1 MNDTKRTDVIG
12 LLGPLRRY
20 ARSLTRDE
28 SQAEDLV
35 QDTLVR
41 AYERRGSF
49 RSGGNLRGWL
59 LSILHNTF
67 IDGRRRHVAELRR
80 LEQAAAFAETAA
92 PPEQES
98 RVGSSRSRPPSC
110 SLPDEQRAALH
121 LVAIEGL
128 SYQEAADAL
137 KIPVG
142 TLMSR
147 LGRARAA
154 LRGFEAGSRP
164 GAAARKQAS
173 EPAHRRRIR
182 CLTPSPKADLLAYV
196 DDQLDPARRIEVEEH
211 LAHDPEA
218 AARVMADLKD
228 RDTLRLLHAAPSAP
242 SVRGDCSGPP
252 AGLSALSPGR
262 SSA

>member
-1 MNDTKRTDVIG
+1 MNDAKRTDVVG

-20 ARSLTRDE
+20 ARTLTRDE
-28 SQAEDLV
+28 TQAEDLV

-80 LEQAAAFAETAA
+80 LEHAAALTDNAA

-98 RVGSSRSRPPSC
+98 RIRLRQVQVAFM

-121 LVAIEGL
+121 LVAVEGL
-128 SYQEAADAL
+128 SYQEAASAL
-137 KIPVG
+137 RIPVG

-147 LGRARAA
+147 LGRARAT
-154 LRGFEAGSRP
+154 LRSFEAG
-164 GAAARKQAS
+164 
-173 EPAHRRRIR
+173 
-182 CLTPSPKADLLAYV
+182 ADLA
-196 DDQLDPARRIEVEEH
+196 QPSEARR
-211 LAHDPEA
+211 PS
-218 AARVMADLKD
+218 
-228 RDTLRLLHAAPSAP
+228 LRIVGGSD
-242 SVRGDCSGPP
+242 V
-252 AGLSALSPGR
+252 
-262 SSA
+262 

>member
-1 MNDTKRTDVIG
+1 MNNSKRMDVIG

-28 SQAEDLV
+28 IHAEDLV
-35 QDTLVR
+35 QDTLIR
-41 AYERRGSF
+41 AYERRSSF

-59 LSILHNTF
+59 LSILHNSF
-67 IDGRRRHVAELRR
+67 IDDRRRQASEFRR
-80 LEQAAAFAETAA
+80 LEQAAAFVDTEV

-98 RVGSSRSRPPSC
+98 WVRLQQVQAAFM

-128 SYQEAADAL
+128 SYQEAANAL

-154 LRGFEAGSRP
+154 LRGFEAGTDHAQPSEAKRP
-164 GAAARKQAS
+164 S
-173 EPAHRRRIR
+173 LRIVGG
-182 CLTPSPKADLLAYV
+182 SDV
-196 DDQLDPARRIEVEEH
+196 
-211 LAHDPEA
+211 
-218 AARVMADLKD
+218 
-228 RDTLRLLHAAPSAP
+228 
-242 SVRGDCSGPP
+242 
-252 AGLSALSPGR
+252 
-262 SSA
+262 

>member
-1 MNDTKRTDVIG
+1 MSDMKRMDVIC
-12 LLGPLRRY
+12 LLEPLRRY

-41 AYERRGSF
+41 AYEGRSSF

-59 LSILHNTF
+59 LAILHNTF
-67 IDGRRRHVAELRR
+67 IDHRRRHVAEFRR
-80 LEQAAAFAETAA
+80 LEQVASLIDTAA

-98 RVGSSRSRPPSC
+98 QVRLQQVQTAFMR
-110 SLPDEQRAALH
+110 LPDEQRAALH

-128 SYQEAADAL
+128 SYQEAANAL

-154 LRGFEAGSRP
+154 LRGFEAG
-164 GAAARKQAS
+164 
-173 EPAHRRRIR
+173 
-182 CLTPSPKADLLAYV
+182 ADV
-196 DDQLDPARRIEVEEH
+196 QP
-211 LAHDPEA
+211 PEA
-218 AARVMADLKD
+218 KRPS
-228 RDTLRLLHAAPSAP
+228 LRIVGGSD
-242 SVRGDCSGPP
+242 V
-252 AGLSALSPGR
+252 
-262 SSA
+262 

>member
-1 MNDTKRTDVIG
+1 MDVIG

-28 SQAEDLV
+28 TQAEDLV
-35 QDTLVR
+35 QDTVVR
-41 AYERRGSF
+41 AYEGRSSF

-67 IDGRRRHVAELRR
+67 IDDRRRQASEFRR
-80 LEQAAAFAETAA
+80 LEHAAAFVDTEA

-98 RVGSSRSRPPSC
+98 RVRLQQVQAAFM

-128 SYQEAADAL
+128 SYQEAANAL

-154 LRGFEAGSRP
+154 LRGFEAGTDRAQPSEAKRP
-164 GAAARKQAS
+164 S
-173 EPAHRRRIR
+173 LRIVGG
-182 CLTPSPKADLLAYV
+182 SDV
-196 DDQLDPARRIEVEEH
+196 
-211 LAHDPEA
+211 
-218 AARVMADLKD
+218 
-228 RDTLRLLHAAPSAP
+228 
-242 SVRGDCSGPP
+242 
-252 AGLSALSPGR
+252 
-262 SSA
+262 

>member
-1 MNDTKRTDVIG
+1 MNDAKGTDVIG

-28 SQAEDLV
+28 IHAEDLV

-49 RSGGNLRGWL
+49 RAGGNLRGWL

-67 IDGRRRHVAELRR
+67 IDHRRRQVSELRR
-80 LEQAAAFAETAA
+80 LEQAASFANTQA
-92 PPEQES
+92 PAEQES
-98 RVGSSRSRPPSC
+98 RVRLQQVQAAFM

-128 SYQEAADAL
+128 PYQEAADAL

-154 LRGFEAGSRP
+154 LRGFETGSEVLQNKRS
-164 GAAARKQAS
+164 GL
-173 EPAHRRRIR
+173 RIVGG
-182 CLTPSPKADLLAYV
+182 SDV
-196 DDQLDPARRIEVEEH
+196 
-211 LAHDPEA
+211 
-218 AARVMADLKD
+218 
-228 RDTLRLLHAAPSAP
+228 
-242 SVRGDCSGPP
+242 
-252 AGLSALSPGR
+252 
-262 SSA
+262 

>member
-1 MNDTKRTDVIG
+1 MNDTKRMDVIG

-20 ARSLTRDE
+20 ARSLTRNE
-28 SQAEDLV
+28 TQAEDLV

-41 AYERRGSF
+41 AYERRASF

-67 IDGRRRHVAELRR
+67 IDGRRRHMAELCR
-80 LEQAAAFAETAA
+80 LEHAAALADTAA

-98 RVGSSRSRPPSC
+98 RVRLQQVQAAFM

-137 KIPVG
+137 RIPVG

-147 LGRARAA
+147 IGRARAT
-154 LRGFEAGSRP
+154 LRGFEAGVDLSRP
-164 GAAARKQAS
+164 SKAKRPS
-173 EPAHRRRIR
+173 LRIIGG
-182 CLTPSPKADLLAYV
+182 SDV
-196 DDQLDPARRIEVEEH
+196 
-211 LAHDPEA
+211 
-218 AARVMADLKD
+218 
-228 RDTLRLLHAAPSAP
+228 
-242 SVRGDCSGPP
+242 
-252 AGLSALSPGR
+252 
-262 SSA
+262 

>member
-1 MNDTKRTDVIG
+1 MNDATRTDVVG

-28 SQAEDLV
+28 TQAEDLV

-41 AYERRGSF
+41 AYEGRSSF
-49 RSGGNLRGWL
+49 RPDGNLRGWL

-67 IDGRRRHVAELRR
+67 IDDRRRQASEFRR
-80 LEQAAAFAETAA
+80 LEQVAAFVDTAA

-98 RVGSSRSRPPSC
+98 RVRLQQVQAAFM

-121 LVAIEGL
+121 LVAIENL
-128 SYQEAADAL
+128 SYQEAANAL

-154 LRGFEAGSRP
+154 LRGFEAGTGLAQPSEAKRP
-164 GAAARKQAS
+164 S
-173 EPAHRRRIR
+173 LRIVGG
-182 CLTPSPKADLLAYV
+182 SDV
-196 DDQLDPARRIEVEEH
+196 
-211 LAHDPEA
+211 
-218 AARVMADLKD
+218 
-228 RDTLRLLHAAPSAP
+228 
-242 SVRGDCSGPP
+242 
-252 AGLSALSPGR
+252 
-262 SSA
+262 

>member
-1 MNDTKRTDVIG
+1 MNDNRRTDVIG
-12 LLGPLRRY
+12 QLGPLRRY

-28 SQAEDLV
+28 TQAEDLV

-41 AYERRGSF
+41 AYERKGSF
-49 RSGGNLRGWL
+49 RTGGNLRGWL

-67 IDGRRRHVAELRR
+67 IDHRRRRVAEFRH
-80 LEQAAAFAETAA
+80 LEQATELADTAA

-98 RVGSSRSRPPSC
+98 RVRLQQVQAAFM

-128 SYQEAADAL
+128 SYQEAANSL

-154 LRGFEAGSRP
+154 LRSFEAGTSLAQPSEAKRP
-164 GAAARKQAS
+164 S
-173 EPAHRRRIR
+173 LRIIGG
-182 CLTPSPKADLLAYV
+182 SDV
-196 DDQLDPARRIEVEEH
+196 
-211 LAHDPEA
+211 
-218 AARVMADLKD
+218 
-228 RDTLRLLHAAPSAP
+228 
-242 SVRGDCSGPP
+242 
-252 AGLSALSPGR
+252 
-262 SSA
+262 